1 MADDAGSGETPVCYR
16 HPGRETYVRCGRC
29 ERYICP
35 DDMISAA
42 VGFQCPECVHAGN
55 KNVREPRTVAGGRV
69 RGDTG
74 LVTKALIVVNVII
87 FIAVQ
92 ASDVANEMS
101 LTPISADGDGV
112 MQDGWHRLITA
123 AFVHEQSLH
132 IAFNMFALWLFGRPL
147 EALLGRGRFLA
158 TYVICALGGST
169 LSYLFMSYRGPG
181 SIGASGAVFG
191 LMGALVIADR
201 QLRSNPTGVAVY
213 VVIML
218 LPGFIVENIDW
229 RGHVGGLITGAL
241 IGALFTH
248 APARNRRWWHIAGCA
263 AAVALLLL
271 AVGLR
276 TERLTDQ
283 LLVESGLELSGPAPP
298 ALVPTGVARCG
309 ELHRCNSGQRHWVD
323 VMKPPVMKPKPTSR
337 L

>member
-1 MADDAGSGETPVCYR
+1 MADGAVSGETPVCYR

-42 VGFQCPECVHAGN
+42 VGFQCPECVHEGN
-55 KNVREPRTVAGGRV
+55 KGVREPRTVAGGRI

-74 LVTKALIVVNVII
+74 VVTTAIIVVNVLI
-87 FIAVQ
+87 FFAVQ
-92 ASDVANEMS
+92 GSDRLTNQMS
-101 LTPISADGDGV
+101 LTPISAEGDGL

-147 EALLGRGRFLA
+147 EAMLGRGRFIAAYL
-158 TYVICALGGST
+158 ISALGGST
-169 LSYLFMSYRGPG
+169 LSYLFMSYQGPG

-191 LMGALVIADR
+191 LMGALVIVDR

-229 RGHVGGLITGAL
+229 RGHVGGLLTGAL
-241 IGALFTH
+241 IGALFVY
-248 APARNRRWWHIAGCA
+248 APTRSRLWWHVAGCA
-263 AAVALLLL
+263 LIVGVLLL

-276 TERLTDQ
+276 TERLIDQ
-283 LLVESGLELSGPAPP
+283 LRSESGFELSAPA
-298 ALVPTGVARCG
+298 VPSTVVPNGDNRCG
-309 ELHRCNSGQRHWVD
+309 ELQRCNSGV
-323 VMKPPVMKPKPTSR
+323 
-337 L
+337 

>member
-1 MADDAGSGETPVCYR
+1 MADGAGSGETPVCYR

-42 VGFQCPECVHAGN
+42 VGFQCPECVHEGN
-55 KNVREPRTVAGGRV
+55 KGIREPRTVAGGRI

-74 LVTKALIVVNVII
+74 LVTMAIIVVNVLI
-87 FIAVQ
+87 FFAVQ
-92 ASDVANEMS
+92 GSDKLTNQMS
-101 LTPISADGDGV
+101 LTPISTDGDGL

-147 EALLGRGRFLA
+147 EAMLGRGRFIAAYL
-158 TYVICALGGST
+158 ISALGGST
-169 LSYLFMSYRGPG
+169 LSYLFMSYQGPG

-191 LMGALVIADR
+191 LIGALVIVDR

-218 LPGFIVENIDW
+218 LPGFVIENIDW
-229 RGHVGGLITGAL
+229 RGHLGGLITGAL
-241 IGALFTH
+241 IGALFVY
-248 APARNRRWWHIAGCA
+248 APARSRLWWHVAGCA
-263 AAVALLLL
+263 LIVGVLLL

-276 TERLTDQ
+276 TERLIDQ
-283 LLVESGLELSGPAPP
+283 LRSESGFDLSAPA
-298 ALVPTGVARCG
+298 VPGTVVPNGDNGCG
-309 ELHRCNSGQRHWVD
+309 ELQRCNSIV
-323 VMKPPVMKPKPTSR
+323 
-337 L
+337 